1 MKLIDFPKNASC
13 DMSNG
18 KPKAFEA
25 GGGFCTIRFNI
36 VPRMEKTD
44 DDDEPKQ
51 VGYDYS
57 EVHFAYNAQKGI
69 KSEAKRNIINAA
81 YTIDE
86 EEALKHQADAVAAK
100 IIVDEQAEAKYL
112 EFLQFRADIDLM
124 LNNIDIVENEIFR
137 IGY

>member
-1 MKLIDFPKNASC
+1 MKLKDFPKNASC

-18 KPKAFEA
+18 EPKALEA
-25 GGGFCTIRFNI
+25 GGGFCTIRFNV
-36 VPRMEKTD
+36 VPKIETTED
-44 DDDEPKQ
+44 GEQKQ

-100 IIVDEQAEAKYL
+100 IIVDEHAEAKYL